1 MSSAC
6 PECGTEPALVAC
18 HDCGQVVSVLECE
31 HTRAA
36 DDAYIAAVHAYNAT
50 PEETRLSGRAA
61 VDAAADRA
69 QLARRGNPGLT
80 RGRIDGSEASRR
92 FCQNCALNFAGN
104 LLRQEELDAV
114 NEAMVEL
121 RSDPEAM
128 RDALRDI
135 LPDDEELAERVAV
148 DEDRERRH

>member
-1 MSSAC
+1 M
-6 PECGTEPALVAC
+6 TC
-18 HDCGQVVSVLECE
+18 HDCGLVVSVLECE

-61 VDAAADRA
+61 VDAAAERA
-69 QLARRGNPGLT
+69 RLARRGNPGLT

-104 LLRQEELDAV
+104 ILLQEELEAV
-114 NEAMVEL
+114 NEALVEL

-128 RDALRDI
+128 REALRDI
-135 LPDDEELAERVAV
+135 LPDDDELAERVAA
-148 DEDRERRH
+148 DEERERRH

>member
-1 MSSAC
+1 MSTAC
-6 PECGTEPALVAC
+6 PECGTEPTLMTC
-18 HDCGQVVSVLECE
+18 HDCGLVVSVLECE

-61 VDAAADRA
+61 VDAAAERA
-69 QLARRGNPGLT
+69 RLARHGNPGLT
-80 RGRIDGSEASRR
+80 RGRIDGSDASRR

-121 RSDPEAM
+121 RSDPEAL
-128 RDALRDI
+128 REALRDI
-135 LPDDEELAERVAV
+135 LPDDEELAERVAAN
-148 DEDRERRH
+148 EERERRH

>member
-1 MSSAC
+1 M
-6 PECGTEPALVAC
+6 TC
-18 HDCGQVVSVLECE
+18 HDCGLVVSVLECA

-50 PEETRLSGRAA
+50 PEETRLSGRAE
-61 VDAAADRA
+61 VDAAAERA
-69 QLARRGNPGLT
+69 RLARQGNPGLT

-121 RSDPEAM
+121 RSDPEAL
-128 RDALRDI
+128 REALRDI
-135 LPDDEELAERVAV
+135 LPDDEELSERVAA
-148 DEDRERRH
+148 DEERERRH

>member
-1 MSSAC
+1 MSTAC
-6 PECGTEPALVAC
+6 PECGTEPTLMAC
-18 HDCGQVVSVLECE
+18 HDCGVVVSVLECE

-36 DDAYIAAVHAYNAT
+36 DDAYIDAVHAYNAT

-61 VDAAADRA
+61 VDAAAERA
-69 QLARRGNPGLT
+69 RIARRGNPGLT

-104 LLRQEELDAV
+104 LLHQDELDAV
-114 NEAMVEL
+114 NEALVEL

-128 RDALRDI
+128 HEALRDI
-135 LPDDEELAERVAV
+135 LPDDEDLAERVAA
-148 DEDRERRH
+148 DEERERRH

>member
-1 MSSAC
+1 MSTAC
-6 PECGTEPALVAC
+6 PECGTEPTLMTC
-18 HDCGQVVSVLECE
+18 HDCGLVVSVLECE

-61 VDAAADRA
+61 VDAAAERA
-69 QLARRGNPGLT
+69 RLARRGNPGLT
-80 RGRIDGSEASRR
+80 RGRIDGSEAGRR
-92 FCQNCALNFAGN
+92 FCQNCAINFAGN

-121 RSDPEAM
+121 RSAAE
-128 RDALRDI
+128 ALREALRGI
-135 LPDDEELAERVAV
+135 LPDDDELAERVAA
-148 DEDRERRH
+148 DEERERRH